1 MKCKGRH
8 TVTPQEVENI
18 LPWPKAKK
26 KLKQARPVFPKV
38 GTGRGKAKAATA
50 QGVQT
55 ATTAREEAVRARE
68 KHSGERQGESRSAE
82 GQHTA
87 RRECAAGGSDGKAST
102 PRTAR
107 ILAESEIIFY
117 IYGVITTYRIRKWQ
131 KWSEVVHFARRE

>member
-1 MKCKGRH
+1 M
-8 TVTPQEVENI
+8 
-18 LPWPKAKK
+18 
-26 KLKQARPVFPKV
+26 
-38 GTGRGKAKAATA
+38 
-50 QGVQT
+50 
-55 ATTAREEAVRARE
+55 RARE

-82 GQHTA
+82 SQHTA
-87 RRECAAGGSDGKAST
+87 RRECAAGGSDGKART